1 MFVERKDPT
10 PGGPGRGPVSP
21 GAKVGYNASPMDRR
35 DQARTL
41 VASALAE
48 IEAELAAP
56 KYQLCPTQL
65 GACRDTLRSYLQSL
79 EAGALPPKRDRE
91 EGLGRMI
98 ADSWPFDVPLGALVL
113 RAERAWRNA

>member
-1 MFVERKDPT
+1 LKEWPGRVRAR
-10 PGGPGRGPVSP
+10 PGGAVSLA
-21 GAKVGYNASPMDRR
+21 AKVGYNAVPMDRR
-35 DQARTL
+35 QQARTL
-41 VASALAE
+41 VVSALAE

-56 KYQLCPTQL
+56 RYQLCPTQL
-65 GACRDTLRSYLQSL
+65 GACRDTLRTYLAAL
-79 EAGALPPKRDRE
+79 DDGALPPKRDRA

>member
-1 MFVERKDPT
+1 M
-10 PGGPGRGPVSP
+10 VSP
-21 GAKVGYNASPMDRR
+21 GTKVGYNAGPMDRR
-35 DQARTL
+35 NQARTL

-48 IEAELAAP
+48 VEEELAAP

-65 GACRDTLRSYLQSL
+65 GACRDTLRSYLSSL